1 MTNNPPEKKVTDR
14 FAPFNAGRLVCCSL
28 PLLHCSIGGR
38 KAIRY
43 FFFGRV
49 GDMLSSSARRIGAG
63 STRAPSHEYRHMP
76 AAALQNIADDM
87 LPHEEHN
94 PPLPLA
100 CASASSAVAQ
110 LALLCGMCQAE
121 IAKAS
126 LREFNESWAFP
137 GENLSHDFFFW
148 KTSRATSR
156 CSSPVM
162 RGHDLLDS

>member
-1 MTNNPPEKKVTDR
+1 M
-14 FAPFNAGRLVCCSL
+14 AA
-28 PLLHCSIGGR
+28 LHFSIGGR

-49 GDMLSSSARRIGAG
+49 GDMLNSSTRRIGAG
-63 STRAPSHEYRHMP
+63 STRAPRHKYGHMP

-87 LPHEEHN
+87 FPHEEHN

-100 CASASSAVAQ
+100 CASASSAVAL
-110 LALLCGMCQAE
+110 LALLSMCQAE

-126 LREFNESWAFP
+126 LCECNESWALP
-137 GENLSHDFFFW
+137 GENLSHDSFSW